1 MAKTD
6 LPSIPDEIISSK
18 IFLIRDKKVMLDKDL
33 AVLYGVTTGNL
44 NKAVKRKRIPE
55 MQIFAFIN
63 IQTNMKNNSESGLRS
78 AVSYRFG
85 FNGKENDNEVKGAGN
100 SVDFGA
106 RIYDSRLG
114 RWMSVDSLIVQGQYI
129 QVTALY
135 F

>member
-1 MAKTD
+1 
-6 LPSIPDEIISSK
+6 
-18 IFLIRDKKVMLDKDL
+18 
-33 AVLYGVTTGNL
+33 
-44 NKAVKRKRIPE
+44 